1 MVNES
6 SRAIEVYSVD
16 FDDTYLEEE
25 ELLRSAPGYGADGL
39 LRLPV
44 RHAGKPLPP
53 SVTDRAAEAHEDE
66 PGRFTQTHGILY
78 SIYAV

>member
-66 PGRFTQTHGILY
+66 PGRSTQTQAKVWL
-78 SIYAV
+78 